1 MSGESGEDWSGGPL
15 DVATLEV
22 LARRGDTHPLVEGW
36 AFQPD
41 AVSPRRL
48 ELTLDDD
55 QYPPVVETA
64 RLDVR
69 WFEGGGYAIHYLE
82 SRDDEVWQCRWDRHP
97 EPGEPDEH
105 VHPPPDAT
113 SVVGPSDFQR
123 TARTH
128 HLAVLFGVLDWVTER
143 VKRLHEGRD
152 G

>member
-22 LARRGDTHPLVEGW
+22 LARRGDTHPLVENW

-48 ELTLDDD
+48 ELALDDG
-55 QYPPVVETA
+55 QYPPPVEAA

-69 WFEGGGYAIHYLE
+69 WFEGDDYAIHYLE
-82 SRDDEVWQCRWDRHP
+82 RRDDDVWQCRWDRHP
-97 EPGEPDEH
+97 KPGEPDEH
-105 VHPPPDAT
+105 FHPPPDADAA
-113 SVVGPSDFQR
+113 VEPSDFQG
-123 TARTH
+123 TH
-128 HLAVLFGVLDWVTER
+128 HLGILFGVLGWIPER
-143 VKRLHEGRD
+143 VERLHEEYD